1 MIEIIDGGYYSSI
14 QDLGRIGWGQY
25 GVPRSGAM
33 DEFALRAANRLVGN
47 PDSMAAIEVGLG
59 GIHFRALRNLLIA
72 VCGLGF
78 SVWVDKRRVSLWQSF
93 YVDEGQSV
101 RVIHEGGGMW
111 AVVGIHG
118 GIDVPPIM
126 GSNSTSLVGGF
137 GGWLGRLLREGDYLP
152 IRQTIVQSEQTS
164 EKLFSRNALPEYSLN
179 PNIRVVEGPYSKLFS
194 PETYRQFFQQ
204 KYMLSPASNRIGYR
218 LMGGIRGIETTG
230 NMISFGMLPG
240 AIQIP
245 PNGEPIVM
253 MADSPTTGGY
263 PVIAVVIRADMP
275 LLAQC
280 EPQKSLIGF
289 EPVTVEKARKAYFE
303 QMERLRNIEVENQ
316 SLNIWGWAGSIQ

>member
-137 GGWLGRLLREGDYLP
+137 GGWLGRLLREGDCLP

-218 LMGGIRGIETTG
+218 LMGRIRGIETTG

>member
-1 MIEIIDGGYYSSI
+1 MIEILDGGYYSSV
-14 QDLGRIGWGQY
+14 QDLGRMGWSQY

-78 SVWVDKRRVSLWQSF
+78 AVWVNKRRVGLWQSF
-93 YVDEGQSV
+93 YVDEGQSIS
-101 RVIHEGGGMW
+101 VIHEGGGMW

-137 GGWLGRLLREGDYLP
+137 GGWFGRLLRGGDYLP
-152 IRQTIVQSEQTS
+152 IGETIVQSEQTS
-164 EKLFSRNALPEYSLN
+164 ERFFSKNALPEYCPN
-179 PNIRVVEGPYSKLFS
+179 PRIRVVEGPHSKLIS
-194 PETYRQFFQQ
+194 PETYQQFFQQ
-204 KYMLSPASNRIGYR
+204 KYMLSPASNRTGYR
-218 LMGGIRGIETTG
+218 LMGEIRETETIG

-245 PNGEPIVM
+245 PSGEPIVM
-253 MADSPTTGGY
+253 MADSLPTGGY

-280 EPQKSLIGF
+280 EPQKSLIRF
-289 EPVTVEKARKAYFE
+289 EPVSVEKAREAYLE
-303 QMERLRNIEVENQ
+303 QMKRLGNMEIENQ
-316 SLNIWGWAGSIQ
+316 SLNIWDWAGSIQ